1 MAHAVTL
8 AIFLYWAMKFVI
20 EYIKHCYLEEKFSF
34 LIWIWSKFSF
44 FLITLFKYM
53 VFDELI

>member
-8 AIFLYWAMKFVI
+8 AIFLYWAMKFVN
-20 EYIKHCYLEEKFSF
+20 EYIKHCYLEEKFPF
-34 LIWIWSKFSF
+34 LILIWSKFSF
-44 FLITLFKYM
+44 LFKYV